1 MTHET
6 TAPDLDETYDV
17 VVVGGGAAGLAG
29 ALCLARARRSVL
41 VVDDGTPR
49 NAPAGHVHN
58 YLTRDGT
65 PPAELVAIGRA
76 EAAGYGAA
84 FRDATATDVVRL
96 GAARRGAVG
105 DRSTD
110 EADPPDAAVAPHA
123 RFALTLSDGTR
134 VAARRLLVT
143 TGLRDELPDVRGL
156 AAHWG
161 AGVLHCPFCHGWE
174 VRDRP
179 VVVVSSGPLT
189 AHQALLWSHWT
200 SDLTVVGPVAADRVE
215 ELEAR
220 GVRLVDGRAV
230 AVVEEDGRLAG
241 LRLDDGGVVACEAVV
256 VAARAVGRSA
266 LLERLGVAT
275 QDMVVEGHSVGTF
288 VPVGPD
294 GSTGV
299 EGVWAAGNVAN
310 PRAQV
315 ITSAAA
321 GLEAAAAITADLLGE
336 ETRHL
341 VAARRAASA
350 ARSA

>member
-96 GAARRGAVG
+96 GAG
-105 DRSTD
+105 
-110 EADPPDAAVAPHA
+110 EPDAGDADRQGTTVAPRA

-294 GSTGV
+294 GATGV